1 MPAIATLPFTLI
13 LCFSFLFKYLG
24 VSFLAGIGVFVL
36 SLLVNISIS
45 RCNAKNQKKYMKL
58 TDARV
63 SITTECLNN
72 IKMIKLYSWI
82 NIFKKMIND
91 KRNQELSF
99 QFIRMSYIMLT
110 LASLTFFPM
119 FLQIV
124 SFTAF
129 IGTGDHEMDLARAYT
144 IITIFNL
151 IQSPIRMLPMFI
163 GQFIEFMVAMRRI
176 QAFLTCDEID
186 PRLINNNPE

>member
-1 MPAIATLPFTLI
+1 MIYLASQLPAIATLPFTLT
-13 LCFSFLFKYLG
+13 LCFTFLFYYLG
-24 VSFLAGIGVFVL
+24 VSFLAGIGVFIL

-82 NIFKKMIND
+82 KIFKEMID
-91 KRNQELSF
+91 KKRKEELSF
-99 QFIRMSYIMLT
+99 QFIRMCYIMLT
-110 LASLTFFPM
+110 LGSLVFFPM

-124 SFTAF
+124 SFEAY
-129 IGTGDHEMDLARAYT
+129 IGSSKDHEMDLATAYT

-151 IQSPIRMLPMFI
+151 I
-163 GQFIEFMVAMRRI
+163 
-176 QAFLTCDEID
+176 
-186 PRLINNNPE
+186 

>member
-1 MPAIATLPFTLI
+1 MPAIATLPFTLTI
-13 LCFSFLFKYLG
+13 CFSFLFYYLKWTFF
-24 VSFLAGIGVFVL
+24 SGIAVFAL

-45 RCNAKNQKKYMKL
+45 RCNARNQKKYMKL

-63 SITTECLNN
+63 KVTTESLNN

-82 NIFKKMIND
+82 NIFKGMIKE
-91 KRNQELSF
+91 KRTQELKF
-99 QFIRMSYIMLT
+99 QFVRMSYIMLT
-110 LASLTFFPM
+110 LGSLTFFPL

-129 IGTGDHEMDLARAYT
+129 IGTNHPMDLSLAYT

-163 GQFIEFMVAMRRI
+163 G
-176 QAFLTCDEID
+176 
-186 PRLINNNPE
+186 